1 MQKTSFKSHAFC
13 PSVNESGVFK
23 FCHNTILMYET
34 LANPKKPDNPK
45 KEANPKIHRCM
56 YIHTTKV
63 RMYYNGVSEMFA
75 LLALCC
81 IAFSQ

>member
-45 KEANPKIHRCM
+45 KKPILRSIGVCT
-56 YIHTTKV
+56 YIQQRYV
-63 RMYYNGVSEMFA
+63 CMYYNGVSEMFA
-75 LLALCC
+75 LLAV
-81 IAFSQ
+81 S